1 MHSHRRRVVIVVT
14 AALAVASGRLL
25 AAEDEVR
32 EKDPVLGALDARVAQ
47 FLEAVSLGQSQGA
60 FADLLAGTQL
70 LRQADALKDL
80 VVRTNDLEAS
90 YGAFRAFEKV
100 SAKRVGNDLVLMRYL
115 YKCENL
121 PVVWHFTFYRTPR
134 SGETRAKT
142 GTWCV
147 VAVRFD
153 TDLEQL

>member
-1 MHSHRRRVVIVVT
+1 MHSHRHRVLIAVT
-14 AALAVASGRLL
+14 AALVIVSGRLL
-25 AAEDEVR
+25 AAQDEVR

-47 FLEAVSLGQSQGA
+47 FLEAVSLGHSQSA

-70 LRQADALKDL
+70 RKQAEALKDL
-80 VVRTNDLEAS
+80 VARTNDLEAK
-90 YGAFRAFEKV
+90 YGVFRAFEKV

-115 YKCENL
+115 YKCENF

-142 GTWCV
+142 GAWRV